1 MGRASGGYQPRR
13 GIHLPFTRIV
23 PDNSEITA
31 LICYIDVVII
41 DGCSQLCYNPRR
53 RLGRVSKK
61 RGNGEV
67 SITKRKDGRWEAR
80 YTIHTSA
87 GPKRRNLYGRTRLQE
102 PGDAPES
109 QRRRAGGTWPLGESA
124 GVAGGAPASQAQ
136 YPHLPQNRSASPR
149 A

>member
-87 GPKRRNLYGRTRLQE
+87 GPKRRTLYGRTRQE
-102 PGDAPES
+102 
-109 QRRRAGGTWPLGESA
+109 
-124 GVAGGAPASQAQ
+124 VAGKLAHALSDRAQ
-136 YPHLPQNRSASPR
+136 GLTFDAG
-149 A
+149 